1 METERGK
8 ENNEGLPKPFLYSK
22 RFMSKYVTQACTP
35 SPKEIFLSTWKIMNV
50 IIKLALFCLY
60 LNKKRKEKLIPT
72 KDKEHHG
79 LNILCQ

>member
-1 METERGK
+1 METERGR
-8 ENNEGLPKPFLYSK
+8 ENNEGLPQPFLYSK
-22 RFMSKYVTQACTP
+22 RFMSKYLTQACTL

-60 LNKKRKEKLIPT
+60 LHKKKLLIPT